1 MPFVILA
8 STTYPLIF
16 KMALVVSSRPNNRD
30 DRIFTHCALILLIDR
45 VDIIDEGLTPIKGKL
60 LVILNFCLKCMM
72 IEFKH
77 CIQKADKGYD
87 GKWEYDTSY

>member
-60 LVILNFCLKCMM
+60 LVILNFCLKYMM
-72 IEFKH
+72 IEFKYR
-77 CIQKADKGYD
+77 IQKADKGY
-87 GKWEYDTSY
+87 GGNWAFEVMH